1 MAQRLSARR
10 EEIVDIAKRLFATRG
25 YAATSMRDI
34 ADACGLLAG
43 SLYSHFRSKSQ
54 ILELVLLPFYDEL
67 VPAQREVV
75 ALDASGVERV
85 ERMLRVVFVC
95 CANHVDAMTIL
106 HYDWPNI
113 SGNAELAEVL
123 EQSTE
128 TLDLWYQVLT
138 AGVEDGSL
146 RPDVDAD
153 AAMRVITS
161 AIHAV
166 LDRQRYGPRQDLIGE
181 LGQDVL
187 IDELLLIVID
197 GLRAP

>member
-1 MAQRLSARR
+1 MAQRLSTRR

-67 VPAQREVV
+67 LPAQRAAL
-75 ALDASGVERV
+75 ALDATGIERV
-85 ERMLRVVFVC
+85 ERMLRAVFAC
-95 CANHVDAMTIL
+95 CASHSDAMTIL

-113 SGNAELAEVL
+113 SGNAELADVL
-123 EQSTE
+123 EKSGE
-128 TLDLWYQVLT
+128 TLELWYQVIA
-138 AGVEDGSL
+138 AGVDDGTL
-146 RPDVDAD
+146 RAD
-153 AAMRVITS
+153 IDPYAAMRVITS

-181 LGQDVL
+181 LGHDVL
-187 IDELLLIVID
+187 LDEVVCIVID
-197 GLRAP
+197 GMRGP

>member
-34 ADACGLLAG
+34 ADASGLLAG

-85 ERMLRVVFVC
+85 ERMLRVVFVR